1 MIMIL
6 VLFKKIRN
14 DNWESINFEKQIIIQ
29 PFSTNMINNLITV

>member
-14 DNWESINFEKQIIIQ
+14 DNCELINFEKQIIIQ